1 MVVRSLVQG
10 LVLLLVQ
17 VMNQLSVAGAC
28 DCLIPGAD
36 GSSIVGAGV
45 GSIVG
50 PGDESIVFVSD

>member
-1 MVVRSLVQG
+1 MQG
-10 LVLLLVQ
+10 LVRLLVQ

-28 DCLIPGAD
+28 DGLIPGAD
-36 GSSIVGAGV
+36 GSSIAGAGV